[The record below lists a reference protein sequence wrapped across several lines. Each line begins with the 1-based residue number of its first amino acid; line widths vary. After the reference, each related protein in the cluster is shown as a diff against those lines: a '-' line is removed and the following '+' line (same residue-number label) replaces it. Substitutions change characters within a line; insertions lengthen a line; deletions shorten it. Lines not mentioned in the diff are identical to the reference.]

1 MKKLF
6 FCGIISAFLFSCSS
20 NDQPVSDNTIV
31 PAGTDATVNTNTS
44 ASQTTT
50 TTSTTT
56 PATLPATG
64 ATVPAITTAPPGAVT
79 QQNIAA
85 KSQSSNAGINPAH
98 GQPGHRCDISVGAPL
113 NSPPGNANKT
123 VTQMTAPAPAPM
135 KTVQA
140 PATPTAKGMNP
151 PHGQP
156 GHRCDIAVG
165 APLSSASSK
174 PAVKPVTPA
183 TIQSEER
190 ANSKTIPVV
199 PQ

>member
-6 FCGIISAFLFSCSS
+6 FCGFISAFLFSCSS
-20 NDQPVSDNTIV
+20 NDQPVTDNTIV
-31 PAGTDATVNTNTS
+31 PAGTDATVTTNAS

-50 TTSTTT
+50 TTSTST
-56 PATLPATG
+56 PATLPVAG
-64 ATVPAITTAPPGAVT
+64 ATVPTMTSAAPGAAT
-79 QQNIAA
+79 QQRISA

-123 VTQMTAPAPAPM
+123 VTQMTAPAPAQM

-140 PATPTAKGMNP
+140 PAAPTAKGMNP

-156 GHRCDIAVG
+156 GHRCDISVG
-165 APLSSASSK
+165 APLNSAPSK
-174 PAVKPVTPA
+174 PAAQTIAPA
-183 TIQSEER
+183 TIQSTER
-190 ANSKTIPVV
+190 QDVKTIPTV